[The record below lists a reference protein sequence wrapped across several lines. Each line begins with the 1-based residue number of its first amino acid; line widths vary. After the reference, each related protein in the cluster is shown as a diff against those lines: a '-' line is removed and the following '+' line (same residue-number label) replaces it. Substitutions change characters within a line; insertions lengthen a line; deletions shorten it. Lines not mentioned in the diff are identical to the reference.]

1 MRATASAF
9 LALLLVLAASGCSDE
24 PNGVGAGLLPGSD
37 SLRVSTAEVRATG
50 DTTFLRRIR
59 GSSTTLLLGSDQG
72 VQARTLLLFAGLS
85 LVPSSATLDSAV
97 LRLRIVY
104 HFKDSSGFAGIEA
117 HRFTRPFT
125 AESFTWDTT
134 TAAGAYSDTVSGSLL
149 QSITPADTL
158 IAVRIDTAL
167 IRQWMQTD
175 NGSMI
180 LLPTGNT
187 VIGIGNTTSAT
198 ADTRAL
204 LTVSY
209 HDSADTTITLA
220 RAATLGAFVADGT
233 IPMPSDRVVLQSG
246 VVTRGIIRFDSLPI
260 PRQASITQAFL
271 ELPIDTAASL
281 LNSYS
286 NDNLIVYLLRGT
298 TAPWDSVA
306 LGTAGTPVTE
316 NGQKFYR
323 AGVKS
328 TVQQWLTRQP
338 NLGIVVRATGEFNT
352 LDRFVLYG
360 AEAAPGLRPRLK
372 ITYTVLP

>member
-1 MRATASAF
+1 MRTTASAF
-9 LALLLVLAASGCSDE
+9 LALLLVLAGSGCSDE

-125 AESFTWDTT
+125 AENFTWDTT

-233 IPMPSDRVVLQSG
+233 FPMPSDRVVLQSG